1 MGPTVRIVDENI
13 VGEVEVA
20 ASPQRVYAALTDPA
34 ELAAW
39 RGSEESYRTFDWES
53 DLRVGGK
60 RNCKAE
66 NRITGLKSTI
76 KGEYLEIDPPRVLAF
91 SWEPSWEKVH
101 PTVVRIELTAIA
113 TGTRVLLTHSGWG
126 EAKQARSSHE
136 KGWPVVLGFL
146 EARFRGH
153 I

>member
-1 MGPTVRIVDENI
+1 MSPTVKIVDENI
-13 VGEVEVA
+13 VGEVEIA
-20 ASPQRVYAALTDPA
+20 ASPERVYAALTDPA

-39 RGSEESYRTFDWES
+39 WGSEEVYRTYDWES
-53 DLRVGGK
+53 DLRVGGR
-60 RNCKAE
+60 RNCRAE
-66 NRITGLKSTI
+66 NRVTGVKSTL

-113 TGTRVLLTHSGWG
+113 SGTRLVLTPSGWD

-136 KGWPVVLGFL
+136 QGWPRVLGFL
-146 EARFRGH
+146 VAYFTK
-153 I
+153 

>member
-1 MGPTVRIVDENI
+1 MSATVRIVDENI

-20 ASPQRVYAALTDPA
+20 APPARVYAALIDPA

-39 RGSEESYRTFDWES
+39 WGGEEVYRTFDWES

-66 NRITGLKSTI
+66 NKVTGLKSTVM
-76 KGEYLEIDPPRVLAF
+76 GEYLEIDPPRVLAF
-91 SWEPSWEKVH
+91 TWEPSWEKVH
-101 PTVVRIELTAIA
+101 PTVVRFELTAIA
-113 TGTRVLLTHSGWG
+113 SGTRVVLTHSGWG

-136 KGWPVVLGFL
+136 QGWPVVLGFL
-146 EARFRGH
+146 EVYFGK
-153 I
+153 